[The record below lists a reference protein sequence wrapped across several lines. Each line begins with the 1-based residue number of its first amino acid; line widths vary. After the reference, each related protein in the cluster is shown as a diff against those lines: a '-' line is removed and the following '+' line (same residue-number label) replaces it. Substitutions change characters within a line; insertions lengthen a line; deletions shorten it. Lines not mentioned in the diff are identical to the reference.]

1 MTTKVTGM
9 MQTSTKG
16 GDISS
21 ASPCVID
28 TDGDY
33 FDVTGTTNFAA
44 FTVAAGRRFT
54 IQFDGALTMTH
65 HATNLDL
72 PGGANI
78 TTAAGDV
85 AEFFATGT
93 NTVQCVNY
101 TKADGTAMVAGASA
115 PSHRNDIING
125 GYLVNQENAT
135 AAADDAYSIGDLF
148 LHVGEAAVTTSLQ
161 TSGGPQGDR
170 KFARI
175 NIDTANK
182 QSGWVYF
189 LSNADCQDYI
199 ANGKMSFG
207 IKIKTT
213 SAAIDTVRIGL
224 LKWTGTADSVTS
236 DVVATWAQDGTNP
249 TLATSWSYEN
259 TPADVNLTT
268 SWVRHTV
275 EDVTVDSDTN
285 NLACFVWIDDGTIA
299 EDDQFDVSEWQ
310 LNPGST
316 VNDFS
321 TPSIAAVLDQVAYY
335 VEQLVSSAVVGQYLG
350 SGYAW
355 NADNQT
361 YPLYYRAKRTIPS
374 GTISAA
380 ASWQITNRA
389 TSTDCASVAISGF
402 GISNATFTTVGSSTI
417 NAFDPVLLRA
427 KTTAASI
434 LLDARH

>member
-1 MTTKVTGM
+1 MSVTKV
-9 MQTSTKG
+9 
-16 GDISS
+16 SS
-21 ASPCVID
+21 AMQD
-28 TDGDY
+28 LTDDY
-33 FDVTGTTNFAA
+33 AFTGTISG
-44 FTVAAGRRFT
+44 AG
-54 IQFDGALTMTH
+54 
-65 HATNLDL
+65 
-72 PGGANI
+72 
-78 TTAAGDV
+78 
-85 AEFFATGT
+85 
-93 NTVQCVNY
+93 
-101 TKADGTAMVAGASA
+101 A

-125 GYLVNQENAT
+125 GYLVNQENDT
-135 AAADDAYSIGDLF
+135 AAVDDDYSIGDLF
-148 LHVGEAAVTTSLQ
+148 LHVGEAAVTTSLVA
-161 TSGGPQGDR
+161 SGGPQGDR
-170 KFARI
+170 AFARI

-268 SWVRHTV
+268 DWVRHTV

-316 VNDFS
+316 VNAFS
-321 TPSIAAVLDQVAYY
+321 SPAKNVVENQVQYY
-335 VEQLVSSAVVGQYLG
+335 LQKIGGDVANVYIG
-350 SGYAW
+350 SG
-355 NADNQT
+355 QC
-361 YPLYYRAKRTIPS
+361 
-374 GTISAA
+374 
-380 ASWQITNRA
+380 
-389 TSTDCASVAISGF
+389 TS
-402 GISNATFTTVGSSTI
+402 TTVGYVYWTMNRRMFKTPACSFSGTNTNFKI
-417 NAFDPVLLRA
+417 FNNNTTDACNANPTFDGLHPAGIRIILPVASGLVVSHA
-427 KTTAASI
+427 TTMRMGTTSEYI
-434 LLDARH
+434 IIDARL

>member
-1 MTTKVTGM
+1 MSDA
-9 MQTSTKG
+9 QT
-16 GDISS
+16 
-21 ASPCVID
+21 
-28 TDGDY
+28 
-33 FDVTGTTNFAA
+33 
-44 FTVAAGRRFT
+44 
-54 IQFDGALTMTH
+54 
-65 HATNLDL
+65 
-72 PGGANI
+72 
-78 TTAAGDV
+78 
-85 AEFFATGT
+85 
-93 NTVQCVNY
+93 
-101 TKADGTAMVAGASA
+101 
-115 PSHRNDIING
+115 RNDIING
-125 GYLVNQENAT
+125 GYLVNQENDT
-135 AAADDAYSIGDLF
+135 AAADDDYSIGDLF

-224 LKWTGTADSVTS
+224 LKWTGTADAVTS
-236 DVVATWAQDGTNP
+236 DVVGTWAQDGTNP

-299 EDDQFDVSEWQ
+299 EDDQFDVTEWQ

-316 VNDFS
+316 INDFS
-321 TPSIAAVLDQVAYY
+321 SGSTQEEALKVDYYLQRFSRSAGSDRGAVCNAMAYTASVIIGVLQYRSQMRTRPTFSVLDVSALGFLAESTQKTSSNIVIGESNLNA
-335 VEQLVSSAVVGQYLG
+335 VELQCTF
-350 SGYAW
+350 SGVTA
-355 NADNQT
+355 
-361 YPLYYRAKRTIPS
+361 TIG
-374 GTISAA
+374 GTLRFIGDGDFV
-380 ASWQITNRA
+380 Q
-389 TSTDCASVAISGF
+389 
-402 GISNATFTTVGSSTI
+402 
-417 NAFDPVLLRA
+417 FDSRL
-427 KTTAASI
+427 
-434 LLDARH
+434 

>member
-1 MTTKVTGM
+1 MSTTTVSSAM
-9 MQTSTKG
+9 
-16 GDISS
+16 ISS
-21 ASPCVID
+21 GVIP
-28 TDGDY
+28 
-33 FDVTGTTNFAA
+33 DV
-44 FTVAAGRRFT
+44 
-54 IQFDGALTMTH
+54 
-65 HATNLDL
+65 
-72 PGGANI
+72 
-78 TTAAGDV
+78 
-85 AEFFATGT
+85 
-93 NTVQCVNY
+93 
-101 TKADGTAMVAGASA
+101 
-115 PSHRNDIING
+115 HRNDIING
-125 GYLVNQENAT
+125 GYLVNQENDT
-135 AAADDAYSIGDLF
+135 AAADDDYSIGDLF

-170 KFARI
+170 NFARI

-207 IKIKTT
+207 IKVKTV
-213 SAAIDTVRIGL
+213 ADKVIGTVRIGL
-224 LKWTGTADSVTS
+224 LKWTGTADAVTS

-259 TPADVNLTT
+259 TPADVDITT
-268 SWVRHTV
+268 SWARYTV
-275 EDVTVDSDTN
+275 EDVTVDADTN
-285 NLACFVWIDDGTIA
+285 NLAAFLWIDDGTIA
-299 EDDQFDVSEWQ
+299 EDDQLDVTEWQ

-316 VNDFS
+316 VNAFS
-321 TPSIAAVLDQVAYY
+321 SPSKAAVLDQVQYY

-355 NADNQT
+355 NVDNQT

-389 TSTDCASVAISGF
+389 TSTDCASVAIGGF
-402 GISNATFTTVGSSTI
+402 GISNATFATVGSSTI
-417 NAFDPVLLRA
+417 TAFDPVILRA